1 MSQDD
6 IDATSDAPQ
15 NVPAIRTG
23 SLITVTFEEREFQS
37 IVIDPNGLGRG
48 EPSIGFGF
56 RMAQKHIGI
65 PRQTLADRVAGSGDN
80 RYLKAPSGSR
90 YRVAGIRGE
99 DNNDYLVIEVSD
111 WFDLSLDMLINPGRT
126 TKATQEKIGAFL
138 RWFAIKGFYAEAIT
152 ALKGV
157 YTGKSS
163 RATTRWLITRQS
175 GKPVRKTYTDLI
187 SEMGAHPS
195 TYGKL
200 TNKIYEGL
208 FGLNAVEMRREWDLM
223 AGSNRIAR
231 NHITEEEGLEAVKFC
246 EDLVVRIF
254 AGDIEQAHEDAI
266 ALTVRK
272 FNLHPQFPER
282 R

>member
-6 IDATSDAPQ
+6 IDNTSDATQDGP
-15 NVPAIRTG
+15 VVRTG

-80 RYLKAPSGSR
+80 RYLKAPSGNR

-223 AGSNRIAR
+223 AGSKRIAR

-254 AGDIEQAHEDAI
+254 AGDIEQAHKDAI

>member
-1 MSQDD
+1 MSDSEN
-6 IDATSDAPQ
+6 I
-15 NVPAIRTG
+15 PAIQVG
-23 SLITVTFEEREFQS
+23 SLITVTFEDREFQAV
-37 IVIDPNGLGRG
+37 VIDPNGLGRG

-56 RMAQKHIGI
+56 RMAQQHIGI
-65 PRQTLADRVAGSGDN
+65 PRQTLADRVAGSGNN

-90 YRVAGIRGE
+90 YRVAGITGE

-126 TKATQEKIGAFL
+126 TKATQEKIGTFL

-163 RATTRWLITRQS
+163 RATTQWLITRQS

-187 SEMGAHPS
+187 SELGAHPS

-208 FGLNAVEMRREWDLM
+208 FGLNAVEMRQQWDLM
-223 AGSNRIAR
+223 AGSSRIAR

-254 AGDIEQAHEDAI
+254 AGDIEEAHRDAI

-272 FNLHPQFPER
+272 YKLRPPR
-282 R
+282 LS

>member
-1 MSQDD
+1 MSQDN

-37 IVIDPNGLGRG
+37 IVIDPNGLGPG

-80 RYLKAPSGSR
+80 RYLKVPSGSR

-99 DNNDYLVIEVSD
+99 DNNDYIVIEVSD

-254 AGDIEQAHEDAI
+254 AGDIEQAHKDAI
-266 ALTVRK
+266 TLTVRK

>member
-1 MSQDD
+1 MSQENTDNTPD
-6 IDATSDAPQ
+6 
-15 NVPAIRTG
+15 VPENIPVVRAG
-23 SLITVTFEEREFQS
+23 SLITVIFEEREFQA
-37 IVIDPNGLGRG
+37 IVIDPNGLGQG

-65 PRQTLADRVAGSGDN
+65 PRQTLADRVAGSGDK
-80 RYLKAPSGSR
+80 RHLKAPSGNE

-111 WFDLSLDMLINPGRT
+111 WFDMSLDMLINPGRT
-126 TKATQEKIGAFL
+126 TKATQEKIGVFL

-163 RATTRWLITRQS
+163 RATTKWLITRQS
-175 GKPVRKTYTDLI
+175 GKPIRKSYTELI
-187 SEMGAHPS
+187 SELGAHPS

-208 FGLNAVEMRREWDLM
+208 FGLNAIEMRQQWDLM
-223 AGSNRIAR
+223 AGSGRIAR

-254 AGDIEQAHEDAI
+254 AGDIEEAHRDAI
-266 ALTVRK
+266 NLTVRK
-272 FNLHPQFPER
+272 FKLHPQFPNR